1 MRTKVIVLFSL
12 FCLINY
18 STIKGQN
25 NKSTENSS
33 KVSNYLAEV
42 SKLSKISGNE
52 IYYVSTKSDSDFLK
66 KLQPS
71 IITFVKGRK
80 TTTIDNLQL
89 PHNPNVKNLNSS
101 CGVDDITKNVI
112 EYNLKEDPN
121 IDYNSVVL
129 KNLKSK
135 NTFVF
140 PKDQIVSVMLYSKNM
155 GVFSKQYVDTLK
167 RIKKEYNIDFIILTM
182 DGQELKSIDDIYY
195 DSFDNNT
202 QIDVK

>member
-1 MRTKVIVLFSL
+1 MRTKVIVLLSL

-18 STIKGQN
+18 TTIKGQN
-25 NKSTENSS
+25 SKSTENSS
-33 KVSNYLAEV
+33 MVSNYLAEV
-42 SKLSKISGNE
+42 SKLSEFSGNE

-89 PHNPNVKNLNSS
+89 PHNPNVKSLNSS

-112 EYNLKEDPN
+112 EYNLKENPN
-121 IDYNSVVL
+121 IDYNSMVL

-135 NTFVF
+135 NIFVF

-167 RIKKEYNIDFIILTM
+167 RIKKEYNIDYIIITM